1 MMICLSMYITNAIP
15 HEKCFVRYLRT
26 RLRIPFVVLVY
37 MYWIR
42 ASLIWKDIL

>member
-1 MMICLSMYITNAIP
+1 MMNCLSMYIINTIP
-15 HEKCFVRYLRT
+15 QEKCFVRYLRT